1 MSNNNGLKILGD
13 VAIPFS
19 EMEFSYTHS
28 SGAGGQNV
36 NKVATK
42 AIIRWIP
49 SATNSLPEGVK
60 RRFIENFSSKLTH
73 GGELILTSQKSR
85 SQAQNAN
92 DCLDKL
98 REMILSVW
106 RAPKVRRATKPT
118 KGSQRRRVEGKKI
131 RSKIKQ
137 MRQKVSD

>member
-1 MSNNNGLKILGD
+1 MD
-13 VAIPFS
+13 
-19 EMEFSYTHS
+19 FSYTHS

-42 AIIRWIP
+42 AILRWIP
-49 SATNSLPEGVK
+49 NATGALPDGVK
-60 RRFIENFSSKLTH
+60 RRFIETFNSKLTH
-73 GGELILTSQKSR
+73 AGELILSSQKSR

-92 DCLDKL
+92 DCLQKL
-98 REMILSVW
+98 REMVLSVW

-137 MRQKVSD
+137 MRGKVNDRD